1 MSEILKQSY
10 EDARPAASVDEAQAN
25 ALVKSIQG
33 EHSSCEPLIDK
44 MVSLFSDP
52 LFENELK
59 QLDMIVRGNAR
70 DNYNVVVVGEF
81 NRGKTTF
88 VNALSGNDLLPT
100 GNVPTTAIL
109 TKIINSPQK
118 QRASLAQAAGVFR
131 LHLDVVFPAHTFL
144 RALWR

>member
-59 QLDMIVRGNAR
+59 QLEGRNLLRPGASA
-70 DNYNVVVVGEF
+70 
-81 NRGKTTF
+81 NRAGTTK
-88 VNALSGNDLLPT
+88 ST
-100 GNVPTTAIL
+100 VPRSKDAPQCPE
-109 TKIINSPQK
+109 SP
-118 QRASLAQAAGVFR
+118 
-131 LHLDVVFPAHTFL
+131 
-144 RALWR
+144 